1 MPDKPVVQYRYIPNA
16 DYFETWDLQEQLLQN
31 IVQIKLANKQKEIP
45 EITPNYLLFCEHP
58 HVYTLGKNGKKE
70 HLLLNEEE
78 LKKINAVFV
87 PINRGGD
94 ITYHGKGQ
102 LVGYPILNLD
112 YFGTDLHAYMRNL
125 EEVIIQTLQQY
136 NIQGYRIPKLTGVWV
151 DVAGEPQKICAFG
164 VRCSH
169 WVTMHGFAFNI
180 NTDLKYFEYIVPC
193 GIQDKG
199 VTSLAKVLGVTEI
212 DEQEVHKTVLHQ
224 FEQVFDCIIESEMAT
239 I

>member
-1 MPDKPVVQYRYIPNA
+1 MSDKPIVQYRYIPNA
-16 DYFETWDLQEQLLQN
+16 DYFETWNLQEELLQS
-31 IVQIKLANKQKEIP
+31 IVRIKLANRTKEYP
-45 EITPNYLLFCEHP
+45 EFTPNYLLFCEHP

-70 HLLLNEEE
+70 HLLLNETQ
-78 LKKINAVFV
+78 LKEINAIFV

-102 LVGYPILNLD
+102 LVGYPILNLE
-112 YFGTDLHAYMRNL
+112 YFGTDLHVYMRNL
-125 EEVIIQTLQQY
+125 EEVIIRTLQEY
-136 NIQGYRIPKLTGVWV
+136 NIHGYRIPKLTGVWV
-151 DVAGEPQKICAFG
+151 DVAGKPKKICAFG

-199 VTSLAKVLGVTEI
+199 VTSLAQILGTNTIDEVEVRKKVL
-212 DEQEVHKTVLHQ
+212 QQ
-224 FEQVFDCIIESEMAT
+224 FEHVFECIISG
-239 I
+239 

>member
-1 MPDKPVVQYRYIPNA
+1 MSDKPIVQYRYIPNA
-16 DYFETWDLQEQLLQN
+16 DYFETWNLQEELLQS
-31 IVQIKLANKQKEIP
+31 IVRIKLANRTKEYP
-45 EITPNYLLFCEHP
+45 ELTPNYLLFCEHP

-70 HLLLNEEE
+70 HLLLNETQ
-78 LKKINAVFV
+78 LKEINAIFV

-102 LVGYPILNLD
+102 LVGYPILNLE
-112 YFGTDLHAYMRNL
+112 YFGTDLHVYMRNL
-125 EEVIIQTLQQY
+125 EEVIIQTLQTY
-136 NIQGYRIPKLTGVWV
+136 GIQGYRIPKLTGVWV
-151 DVAGEPQKICAFG
+151 DIAGQPKKICAFG

-199 VTSLAKVLGVTEI
+199 VTSLAQILGTNTIDEVEVRKKVL
-212 DEQEVHKTVLHQ
+212 QQ
-224 FEQVFDCIIESEMAT
+224 FEHVFECIISG
-239 I
+239 

>member
-1 MPDKPVVQYRYIPNA
+1 MSDKPVIQYYYIPDA
-16 DYFETWDLQEQLLQN
+16 DYFETWNLQEELLQN
-31 IVQIKLANKQKEIP
+31 IVSIKLANKQKEFP
-45 EITPNYLLFCEHP
+45 DPTPNYLLFCEHP

-70 HLLLNEEE
+70 HLLLNEAQ
-78 LKKINAVFV
+78 LKEINALFV

-112 YFGTDLHAYMRNL
+112 YFGTDLHVYMRNL
-125 EEVIIQTLQQY
+125 EEVIIQTLQEY
-136 NIQGYRIPKLTGVWV
+136 NVQGYRIPKLTGVWV
-151 DVAGEPQKICAFG
+151 DVAGEPKKICAFG

-180 NTDLKYFEYIVPC
+180 NTDLKYFEHIIPC

-199 VTSLAKVLGVTEI
+199 VTSLAKLLQSTFLDETEV
-212 DEQEVHKTVLHQ
+212 QKTVLKK
-224 FEQVFDCIIESEMAT
+224 FETVFNCVVRAV
-239 I
+239 